1 MVPRLLLLTV
11 VAAIAAAG
19 WFATWGMWR
28 YDEAVRDLGP
38 IETRQ
43 FEAPT
48 LILLGTGGETE
59 NPSRLG
65 PAIGFA
71 SGTTVV
77 LADAGRGVAGTLRKA
92 GIALAQPS
100 SVYLTSLLPENT
112 VGLDDLLT
120 AGWRAGREHP
130 LRLVGPPGTEA
141 LARGLEAAQA
151 GATQALSERLGLH
164 AEGARF
170 LVQEIEG
177 PWSGVEGGIAVEAR
191 PLSGG
196 PLPSLGFRFE
206 AAERSLVV
214 AGADRDPEAL
224 ADLARD
230 ASALVHG
237 AVFSDSVRAAVEAG
251 AEDAERIEREASL
264 QISLRELAGAARQAR
279 VGQLVRVRLR
289 PPPLFDFQFEQV
301 VAERYD
307 GRVSVARDGDEL
319 TL

>member
-1 MVPRLLLLTV
+1 LTAPGRRPRGHGSSP
-11 VAAIAAAG
+11 A
-19 WFATWGMWR
+19 
-28 YDEAVRDLGP
+28 P
-38 IETRQ
+38 PH
-43 FEAPT
+43 PT

-92 GIALAQPS
+92 SIALAQPS

-130 LRLVGPPGTEA
+130 LRLVGPPGTET

-151 GATQALSERLGLH
+151 GATQALSDRLGLH

-170 LVQEIEG
+170 VVQEIEG
-177 PWSGVEGGIAVEAR
+177 PWSDVEGGIAVEAR

-196 PLPSLGFRFE
+196 ALPSLGFRFE
-206 AAERSLVV
+206 AAGRSLVV
-214 AGADRDPEAL
+214 AG
-224 ADLARD
+224 
-230 ASALVHG
+230 LVHG

-279 VGQLVRVRLR
+279 VGHLVLVRLR

-307 GRVSVARDGDEL
+307 GRVSVAQDGDEL